1 MPGIGL
7 LVLRLCLGTSLI
19 VRSALYMSAQMNQ
32 SRWTLMGGLGGML
45 CGIFLLIGFVTPLVS
60 VLALSAS
67 IIAIASAV
75 SAFSGLQVVF
85 GAIDLYTVC
94 SMLVAIA
101 VILLGPGAFS
111 LDARLF
117 GRREI
122 IIPTSNRRPNP

>member
-1 MPGIGL
+1 
-7 LVLRLCLGTSLI
+7 
-19 VRSALYMSAQMNQ
+19 
-32 SRWTLMGGLGGML
+32 ML